1 MNAEQFFALLL
12 LPNYPRLDCRVSSLV
27 FVQISLLI
35 FFVIQI
41 FILFQSF
48 RSLFLFFGCS
58 DLCSYF
64 FFCSDLCFYFLHCSD
79 LRSNCDKRILLIWSY
94 FWLLS
99 LSKYCIWEMVVWNWI
114 LVDILAQISSSTKHL
129 AVLKIAFLS
138 IVSWISAS
146 PVYCYS
152 IFSRSILY
160 LVENG
165 FLQARHTNWPLC
177 FFTCFRIASFVSVF
191 HEQTGHFWKQILCK
205 L

>member
-1 MNAEQFFALLL
+1 MWAL
-12 LPNYPRLDCRVSSLV
+12 
-27 FVQISLLI
+27 
-35 FFVIQI
+35 FVIQI
-41 FILFQSF
+41 
-48 RSLFLFFGCS
+48 SLFFCS
-58 DLCSYF
+58 DFSSYF
-64 FFCSDLCFYFLHCSD
+64 FFHSDLYSFSVILVSVLIFWLFRPLFLLFFGSHLCFYFLHCSD
-79 LRSNCDKRILLIWSY
+79 LCSNCDKRILLIWSY